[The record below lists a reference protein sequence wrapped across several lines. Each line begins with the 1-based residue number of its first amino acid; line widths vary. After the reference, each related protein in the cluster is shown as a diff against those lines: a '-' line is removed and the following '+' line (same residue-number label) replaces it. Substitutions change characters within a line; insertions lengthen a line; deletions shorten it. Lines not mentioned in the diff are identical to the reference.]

1 MQERGW
7 GGRAA
12 CDAVP
17 DRPPTYG
24 LGIAF
29 LTPSGAREQACPKS
43 VALDLDALSILVEA
57 TRALAAQ
64 APSPRGRATCL
75 HRMTTPS
82 GAEILATFVARDGA
96 IRTFYPNTAPRCP
109 DRMPLHTCFCDG

>member
-7 GGRAA
+7 GGRVS

-17 DRPPTYG
+17 DGPPTYG

-29 LTPSGAREQACPKS
+29 RTPSGARERACPKS
-43 VALDLDALSILVEA
+43 VALDLDGLAILIEA

-64 APSPRGRATCL
+64 APGRRGRAMCL
-75 HRMTTPS
+75 HRMVTPS
-82 GAEILATFVARDGA
+82 GAEILATFVSRDGA